1 MWPHFIASFITSC
14 ESKFSVLAT
23 IRRLLYGPNATNI
36 LTNNLKKK
44 LNEILVRVVIKKVN
58 EILFM
63 VVTPEPSRSA
73 RSHENKHVL
82 RIGDI

>member
-14 ESKFSVLAT
+14 ESKSSVLAT
-23 IRRLLYGPNATNI
+23 VRRLLYGPNATKAI
-36 LTNNLKKK
+36 ELHFFL
-44 LNEILVRVVIKKVN
+44 KKVN
-58 EILFM
+58 EIFFR

-73 RSHENKHVL
+73 RSHGNKHVL